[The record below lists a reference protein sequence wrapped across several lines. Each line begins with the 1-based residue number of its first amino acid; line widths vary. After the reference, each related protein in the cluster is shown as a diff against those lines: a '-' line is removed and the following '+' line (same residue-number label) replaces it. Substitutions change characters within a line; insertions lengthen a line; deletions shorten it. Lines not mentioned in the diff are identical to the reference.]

1 MLPIYHSDSTWRQP
15 QASHQPQL
23 EQQSYAPAVFGPL
36 RLALTQRLGD
46 DDAQPINVGGGDADS
61 LAIADVPVGD
71 RANQLAWRFAH
82 MLAHRQRA
90 RGLILVDNGSGYDA
104 TTGTQV
110 GVSSSSSAIA
120 VFGHQSQPER
130 RGRRRQSVRTKN
142 CANVRRHPGTTK
154 LSRLAKA
161 HVASYSQLV
170 SASDELHSA
179 EDERERLQLETTI
192 RELRDTIASLE
203 QTHLL
208 ADSAL
213 LTWRANRSGLAVD
226 ICRQYFL
233 QFSRGY
239 DSTDPTLAVQTAM
252 TRAFMNSAVEPD
264 VVARDFRGIEAFLS
278 QWQMYTTN
286 YDNFSSRMVSVTL
299 VDDEDTYVSLR
310 AAAEMRFVF
319 SVKSLRALYPHLYQ
333 QMQTSAEAKTI
344 CEKLVGKECRL
355 AFDVGMHFNQRGKIF
370 VHESRVH
377 LATALLDIIADPFAV
392 MKVLDEAL
400 ITEDGHWKT
409 PESTEIH
416 EKANTLPK
424 SLL

>member
-1 MLPIYHSDSTWRQP
+1 MLPIYHSGSTWRQP
-15 QASHQPQL
+15 QASRQLPQQL
-23 EQQSYAPAVFGPL
+23 EHQSYALAAFGPL
-36 RLALTQRLGD
+36 RLALTQGLGD
-46 DDAQPINVGGGDADS
+46 DDAQPTDVGGSDTDS

-71 RANQLAWRFAH
+71 RANQLARRFAH

-90 RGLILVDNGSGYDA
+90 RGLILVDNGSGNDA
-104 TTGTQV
+104 TKGTQV
-110 GVSSSSSAIA
+110 GASSSAISE
-120 VFGHQSQPER
+120 FGHQSQPER

-161 HVASYSQLV
+161 HAASYSQL
-170 SASDELHSA
+170 ASDDLHSA
-179 EDERERLQLETTI
+179 EDERERLQLEATI

-203 QTHLL
+203 QTQLL
-208 ADSAL
+208 ADSSL
-213 LTWRANRSGLAVD
+213 LTWRANRSGVAVD

-239 DSTDPTLAVQTAM
+239 DPTNPALAMQSAT
-252 TRAFMNSAVEPD
+252 TRAFMYSTVEAD
-264 VVARDFRGIEAFLS
+264 VIARDFRGIEAFLS

-286 YDNFSSRMVSVTL
+286 YDNFSSRMISIAL
-299 VDDEDTYVSLR
+299 VDDEDAYVSLR

-319 SVKSLRALYPHLYQ
+319 NVESLRTLYPHLYQ
-333 QMQTSAEAKTI
+333 QMQTSVEAKAI

-355 AFDVGMHFNQRGKIF
+355 AFDLGMHFNQRGKVF

-377 LATALLDIIADPFAV
+377 LASALLDIIADPFAA
-392 MKVLDEAL
+392 MKVLSEAL
-400 ITEDGHWKT
+400 ITEDGHWKM
-409 PESTEIH
+409 PGRTEIH
-416 EKANTLPK
+416 EKANALPK